1 MWKTPGDIILLHM
14 CTINQDHMM
23 YGSWYIM
30 CKGEFFVSLDYF
42 LPFDPHNNPKNK
54 NFEKNKK
61 NLWTY
66 YHFALVQHKWQS
78 FNVWFVRYQVQL
90 TEIFVIL
97 GYFLHFTVLTAQKI
111 KISRKYHQGDI
122 IILH

>member
-42 LPFDPHNNPKNK
+42 LPFDPPNNPKNK

>member
-42 LPFDPHNNPKNK
+42 LPFDPPNNPKNK

-61 NLWTY
+61 HLWTY